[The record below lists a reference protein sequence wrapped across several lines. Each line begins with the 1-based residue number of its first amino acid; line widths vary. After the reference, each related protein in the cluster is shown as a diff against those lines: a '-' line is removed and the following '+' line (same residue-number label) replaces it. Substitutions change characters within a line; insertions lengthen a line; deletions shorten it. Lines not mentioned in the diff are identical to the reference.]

1 MSKASERREAQ
12 NQGRPVT
19 ALTPAELEAVFGEAV
34 AEAKAEAFAAG
45 VPITGEV
52 GGRIVTIHPDG
63 RVEPV
68 EEIVRDG
75 KAGARGAA

>member
-1 MSKASERREAQ
+1 MGKPSARDEPEEH
-12 NQGRPVT
+12 GRPVT
-19 ALTPAELEAVFGEAV
+19 ALTSAELEAVFGEAV

-68 EEIVRDG
+68 EEVTRDG
-75 KAGARGAA
+75 P